1 MRFSVV
7 ASVLGVILACS
18 TLVGAPWT
26 AHGPKRSIHTMIIA
40 GNYKSSRLLADLIQ
54 NESRQPYILLPDPR
68 TGDSRIFFCPPKS
81 ASREVPESRFN
92 EFIRFAN
99 PKRIVILGDSRFVPE
114 RFEKMLDGSIPVVR
128 ITAND
133 WNRIAEE
140 LTFMLN
146 LSHLDDNYR
155 RLRETMLNDAK
166 IYRAISRPAPAQP
179 EVKETEEKSAAA
191 PEAAPEK
198 PAADVPA
205 AL

>member
-1 MRFSVV
+1 MRFSAVALMIGVV
-7 ASVLGVILACS
+7 LACS
-18 TLVGAPWT
+18 ALSGAPWT

-99 PKRIVILGDSRFVPE
+99 PKRIVILGDGRFVPE
-114 RFEKMLDGSIPVVR
+114 RFEKMLDGTIPVVR
-128 ITAND
+128 ITGND

-155 RLRETMLNDAK
+155 RLRDTMLNDGK
-166 IYRAISRPAPAQP
+166 IYRAISRPAPAARKAAP
-179 EVKETEEKSAAA
+179 EQTAAPAAA
-191 PEAAPEK
+191 PEQ
-198 PAADVPA
+198 AADIPA